1 MIVYAYIS
9 CVLLLIAYSCK
20 KTKSIYPII
29 YITTVTLPYLYQQ
42 FKIPG
47 LEWINVALIYGT
59 VLFVIYNGKQR
70 RFTTDFNS
78 HYFIILLVL
87 YIASSL
93 GTYGSFM
100 DSAHWGKT
108 YPLGFLLLYAI
119 VHKPFKQNI
128 FYERLFLFLWVVQVV
143 LVFSW
148 ACGLNLLPNFRV
160 SEYNW
165 YDYALGTLGFHMRLA
180 DFMIFGICYYLPEY
194 LEKRKKQTLIKLA
207 LFLWIFMLTHNR
219 HLLPILP
226 LTIMVQMLVYYLRK
240 GFTPRRVLYSLGIAA
255 IAIFGLMVVLNFSFG
270 SQRKFSLNVSL
281 AETARIA
288 YDVSNMMITLSS
300 KTDAYRNAYN
310 YMADSNIL
318 RIVIGYG
325 PGTFG
330 SLTSQGVG
338 GSLFKALIV
347 NSLYGLR
354 TDPGGNISISDTVTN
369 DFIGIGTEF
378 GVLGIICFYS
388 FFFYIAG
395 FAYRKSKL
403 LNNYVVEMSRI
414 VGIISYVL
422 LVGMVRDI
430 ICTGP
435 FVIASILIG
444 YNLNRLIAYKRSKG
458 YAENS
463 EHSNLSG
470 CVGTSHY

>member
-9 CVLLLIAYSCK
+9 CVLLLIAYSYK
-20 KTKSIYPII
+20 KTRSIYPII
-29 YITTVTLPYLYQQ
+29 YIIAVTLPYLYQQ
-42 FKIPG
+42 FQVPY
-47 LEWINVALIYGT
+47 LEWVNVALIYVT

-70 RFTTDFNS
+70 RFTIDFNS

-119 VHKPFKQNI
+119 IHRPFKQNI
-128 FYERLFLFLWVVQVV
+128 FYERLFLFLWAVQVV

-148 ACGLNLLPNFRV
+148 MCGINLLPNFRV
-160 SEYNW
+160 DINCW
-165 YDYALGTLGFHMRLA
+165 VDYALGTLGFHMRLA

-194 LEKRKKQTLIKLA
+194 LEHKSKKSFILLIS
-207 LFLWIFMLTHNR
+207 FLWVFIQTQNR

-226 LTIMVQMLVYYLRK
+226 LMIVVQTLVYYCRK
-240 GFTPRRVLYSLGIAA
+240 GFSPRRILYFVGITV
-255 IAIFGLMVVLNFSFG
+255 IATFGFMVVL
-270 SQRKFSLNVSL
+270 KFSYGAEKKLTLNVSVT
-281 AETARIA
+281 EIGRIV

-300 KTDAYRNAYN
+300 KTDAYRNAYK
-310 YMADSNIL
+310 YMADSNIQ
-318 RIVIGYG
+318 RIIIGYG

-330 SLTSQGVG
+330 SLTSQGIG
-338 GSLFKALIV
+338 GGLYRVLIL

-354 TDPGGNISISDTVTN
+354 TDAGGSISISDTVTS
-369 DFIGIGTEF
+369 DFVGFGTEF

-388 FFFYIAG
+388 FFFYIAV
-395 FAYRKSKL
+395 FAYRKSKV
-403 LNNYVVEMSRI
+403 LNNYVVEMNRI

-444 YNLNRLIAYKRSKG
+444 YNLNRLITYKRG
-458 YAENS
+458 
-463 EHSNLSG
+463 
-470 CVGTSHY
+470 V